1 MTIKQVVEENSIYIC
16 SLSKKDE
23 LSYEGIMHLYLNR
36 PSHVITSS
44 NHMKILQYW
53 GKREGNRL
61 QLKRNRLECV
71 RLDDEFNTY
80 INSYTTKDNILTNDF
95 LAEKHIINLF
105 KKRKRNLSRVMNLY
119 IEGWSVKDISG
130 KIGMTEKMV
139 SHYVTESRKK
149 INTLMGMDRK
159 SFRVRKYKKIM

>member
-1 MTIKQVVEENSIYIC
+1 
-16 SLSKKDE
+16 
-23 LSYEGIMHLYLNR
+23 
-36 PSHVITSS
+36 
-44 NHMKILQYW
+44 MKILQYW